1 MKKTSFMKTFNL
13 NLNLFMFS
21 LLGFFL
27 TLVTGVFAQK
37 IGTLNK
43 IAPLIKIPIYFEKFH
58 EITWIVSL
66 VLFLFLTVLTTIE
79 IVTRIAQDSMFNYW
93 RSIFST
99 FKLRRFCIQSERIEK
114 TTTDTQNKPSIN
126 PIYQDF
132 NKAIRKSAI
141 DISNNQ
147 VLVYIKVPRSQQ
159 AQKILKDMEQL
170 LKEEISSQNLD
181 YYFSKPERI
190 KNGLWFIGTK
200 R

>member
-1 MKKTSFMKTFNL
+1 MAEKIVAINKIASLSKISIYFENL
-13 NLNLFMFS
+13 HEAILIITLALF
-21 LLGFFL
+21 LCLV
-27 TLVTGVFAQK
+27 TLVTCE
-37 IGTLNK
+37 I
-43 IAPLIKIPIYFEKFH
+43 LIR
-58 EITWIVSL
+58 IV
-66 VLFLFLTVLTTIE
+66 
-79 IVTRIAQDSMFNYW
+79 QDSLANYW

-99 FKLRRFCIQSERIEK
+99 FKLRRFCVQSERIEK
-114 TTTDTQNKPSIN
+114 TTPDIQNKPSIN
-126 PIYQDF
+126 PIYHDF

-141 DISNNQ
+141 DISNSQ